1 MYNEKLYKTTLAEY
15 PQTEPQVKGCMIL
28 APPGSG
34 KTTQCLNHPFL
45 ADADTI
51 NSSVYARLYEIY
63 GEHFWRNEEFDR
75 DLIRRMKLW
84 TMGRF
89 FSNNEGALVVGVG
102 GPSEWVKAIVIL
114 PSAMH
119 RRFVEHRLKTQSR
132 MQPSWKECKDARAG
146 LRQFAKRTGTRIF
159 DNWDDA
165 IAFSAT
171 GVEWTAD
178 FESRVKVPKYVGTM
192 KNWKLEGV
200 YQGYKDTDPPN
211 GGSTRVVWQSLGTP
225 STFCVLKLFDDNGV
239 IETTP
244 RTVKFWRTKQLASDK
259 MKWKSARHR
268 VNFSVERQQ
277 QVTKI
282 LFDLIESVD
291 IASMFEMHEVY

>member
-1 MYNEKLYKTTLAEY
+1 MYNERLYKSTLAEF
-15 PQTEPQVKGCMIL
+15 PETEPQVDGCMIL
-28 APPGSG
+28 SPPGSG
-34 KTTQCLNHPFL
+34 KTTMCLAHPFL

-51 NSSVYARLYEIY
+51 NGSVYARLYEIY
-63 GEHFWRNEEFDR
+63 GEHFWRNEHFDSG
-75 DLIRRMKLW
+75 LIRRMKLW

-89 FSNNEGALVVGVG
+89 FSNNEGALVVGVS
-102 GPSEWVKAIVIL
+102 GPSEWVKSIVIL

-119 RRFVEHRLKTQSR
+119 RKFVEHRLKTQSR
-132 MQPSWKECKDARAG
+132 MQPSWKECKNARAE
-146 LRQFAKRTGTRIF
+146 LRQFAKRAGIRIF

-165 IAFSAT
+165 IAFSST

-178 FESRVKVPKYVGTM
+178 FASRVKLPKYVGTM
-192 KNWKLEGV
+192 KNWALEGV

-211 GGSTRVVWQSLGTP
+211 GGSTRVVWKSLK
-225 STFCVLKLFDDNGV
+225 SADTFCVLKLFDDNGV

-259 MKWKSARHR
+259 MKWKSARNR
-268 VNFSVERQQ
+268 VEFSVERQQ

-282 LFDLIESVD
+282 LFSLIESID
-291 IASMFEMHEVY
+291 IASMSDMHEVY